1 MDEAFRAEDLDPFI
15 ERQVGGDQDRAP
27 LVALSENYEELFR
40 PGAERGARYPSGE
53 AVAGAG
59 SGRPAVNSLN
69 KPQTDFLCNKF
80 LLGRVFERFLT
91 ASRVGSAQNARLSG
105 RRHDGL

>member
-15 ERQVGGDQDRAP
+15 ERHVGGDQDGAP

-40 PGAERGARYPSGE
+40 PGAEQGARYPSGE

-59 SGRPAVNSLN
+59 SGRPAVNPLN
-69 KPQTDFLCNKF
+69 KLQTDFLCDKF

-91 ASRVGSAQNARLSG
+91 ASRVGPAQKRSFVG
-105 RRHDGL
+105 EKT